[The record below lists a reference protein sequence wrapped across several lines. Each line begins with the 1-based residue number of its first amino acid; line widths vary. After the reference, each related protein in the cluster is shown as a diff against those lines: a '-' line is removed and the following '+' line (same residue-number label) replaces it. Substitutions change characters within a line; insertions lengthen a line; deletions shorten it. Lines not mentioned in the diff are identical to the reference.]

1 MNNTSTKNFIFSI
14 NLEIEELLSKFHNSS
29 SIKEKEFLN
38 MQINRKLTKLSILK
52 TKDIIKSTKIQI
64 KNCEK
69 LIDSFKFFN
78 NTKKYVKK

>member
-1 MNNTSTKNFIFSI
+1 MNNTSSKNFIFSI

-52 TKDIIKSTKIQI
+52 TKDIIKSTKIQR